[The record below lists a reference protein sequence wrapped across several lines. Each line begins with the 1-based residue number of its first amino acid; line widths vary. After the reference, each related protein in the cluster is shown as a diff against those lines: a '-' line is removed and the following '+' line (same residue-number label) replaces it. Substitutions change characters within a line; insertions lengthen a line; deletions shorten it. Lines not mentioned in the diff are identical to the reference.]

1 MQLSTVFKAI
11 YDYNQRDDIVGWP
24 SEGQVHA
31 PSVNE
36 ASRNVIVFHINTTNN
51 RDLQV
56 VKEGLIERIADMVDD
71 FTIKDE
77 VIKLLDDSAVA
88 SIIALHRADV
98 TIDIGKSNML
108 RDC

>member
-1 MQLSTVFKAI
+1 MIEFRI
-11 YDYNQRDDIVGWP
+11 Y
-24 SEGQVHA
+24 A
-31 PSVNE
+31 
-36 ASRNVIVFHINTTNN
+36 TNKG
-51 RDLQV
+51 DLQP
-56 VKEGLIERIADMVDD
+56 VKKDLIERIADMVDD

-77 VIKLLDDSAVA
+77 VIKLLDDSAVD

>member
-1 MQLSTVFKAI
+1 VIEFRI
-11 YDYNQRDDIVGWP
+11 Y
-24 SEGQVHA
+24 A
-31 PSVNE
+31 
-36 ASRNVIVFHINTTNN
+36 TNKG
-51 RDLQV
+51 DLQPA
-56 VKEGLIERIADMVDD
+56 KKDLIERIADMVDD

-77 VIKLLDDSAVA
+77 VIKLLDDSAVD